1 MKHPREPDLM
11 LTPVGWNK
19 GVGRDDRPMSWLF
32 GLIGLFMHWLQRK
45 AGLPGSGTP
54 TFGKGIR

>member
-11 LTPVGWNK
+11 LLPVGW
-19 GVGRDDRPMSWLF
+19 GDRPMSWLF

-54 TFGKGIR
+54 TSGKGIR